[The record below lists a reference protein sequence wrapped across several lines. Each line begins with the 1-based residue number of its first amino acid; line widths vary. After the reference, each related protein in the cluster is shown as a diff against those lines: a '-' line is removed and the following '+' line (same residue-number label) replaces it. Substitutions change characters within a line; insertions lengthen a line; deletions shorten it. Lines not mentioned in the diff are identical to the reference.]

1 MDTNTLPT
9 DRSISEP
16 MFNKKLDAPQDVR
29 KLWEQVR
36 QDYFQCYALQNRP
49 FQEFD
54 MLSLLQRMN
63 LDQQTWGAFVGAN
76 YSPSDQTWRWQGRKN
91 TARNKIIGIL
101 AHVVSA
107 MLYPF
112 VNAYDEDNEEDELT
126 ARVMRI
132 LIEDHLK
139 KTKYE
144 DKFLYMMCS
153 ALVNPAVFAQVE
165 CVEAL
170 QKIKYKKD
178 GKWMTDEVIDE
189 VLSGIHLNLVPVDQM
204 MLADFYTADIQNQ
217 PHIIR
222 VRRMS
227 YVEARAVYGGKC
239 FYKGQDVFD
248 FVRKGDMTQTVGA
261 GRDNQ
266 TIYNIDWTL
275 ADQEFVQIITAYYK
289 SEDIELT
296 FIGGVLIGNYE
307 DVYNSNPFKK
317 RRLTTNKKGEYVTMP
332 VYPFAKTGFEPIDP
346 NRRFAYYKSAA
357 HKEFWDDASLNRA
370 YQLAQDSSYLGAFPP
385 SMITGVTNIESSIM
399 VPGYTFGA
407 PKDASLTPAFEQRNM
422 PSLQFLMQQ
431 NADDMS
437 LSTQDALQSGQAVK
451 GVTATASL
459 KAEQNAKIIMTVF
472 ARMICNL
479 VEDIGKLYIDDVL
492 LHTTQGEV
500 DATVPENLRMKFRTF
515 NHKTKEEGKEVNN
528 IIRFD
533 ENMSLPTFN
542 KDKATDLEWKLYDK
556 NGKDEAHTY
565 EYIVDP
571 FKFAKAS
578 FTLRVDPDVVISRSL
593 GTDTLRKERLLQ
605 YAINPAIAP
614 YINVKEVVG
623 KLVIDE
629 LAEGDP
635 DKFRVDENQQN
646 MLANAMMGSQPQ
658 GFPSPMQPQAP
669 QITPAQ
675 AG

>member
-1 MDTNTLPT
+1 MDTLPT
-9 DRSISEP
+9 SRDNEP
-16 MFNKKLDAPQDVR
+16 MMNKKLDVPQDVR

-36 QDYFQCYALQNRP
+36 QDYFKAYALQNRP
-49 FQEFD
+49 FEEFD

-76 YSPSDQTWRWQGRKN
+76 YSPGDQSWRWQGRKN

-112 VNAYDEDNEEDELT
+112 VYAYNEDNKEDELT

-132 LIEDHLK
+132 LIENHLK

-165 CVEAL
+165 CIEAL
-170 QKIKYKKD
+170 QKVKYKKD
-178 GKWMTDEVIDE
+178 GKWVIEEVIDE
-189 VLSGIHLNLVPVDQM
+189 VLSGIHLNLIPVDQM
-204 MLADFYTADIQNQ
+204 MLGDFYTPDIQNQ
-217 PHIIR
+217 PYIIR
-222 VRRMS
+222 VRRLS
-227 YVEARAVYGGKC
+227 YVEARSIYGGKN
-239 FYKGQDVFD
+239 YWKGKDLFD
-248 FVRKGDMTQTVGA
+248 YVQKGDMTQVVGA
-261 GRDNQ
+261 GRDYQ

-275 ADQEFVQIITAYYK
+275 ADQEFVQVITAYYK
-289 SEDIELT
+289 SEDLELD
-296 FIGGVLIGNYE
+296 FVGGVLMGNY
-307 DVYNSNPFKK
+307 DDCYNTNPFKK
-317 RRLTTNKKGEYVTMP
+317 RRLTTNKKGEYITMP

-357 HKEFWDDASLNRA
+357 FKEFWDDASLNRA
-370 YQLAQDSSYLGAFPP
+370 FQLAQDSSYLGAFPP

-407 PKDASLTPAFEQRNM
+407 PKDATLTPAFQQRNM

-431 NADDMS
+431 NTDDMS
-437 LSTQDALQSGQAVK
+437 LSTQDALQSGFAEK

-459 KAEQNAKIIMTVF
+459 KAEQNARIIMTVF
-472 ARMICNL
+472 ATMISNL
-479 VEDIGKLYIDDVL
+479 VKDIGQLYVDDVL

-500 DATVPENLRMKFRTF
+500 DATVPENLRVKYRAIRLQ
-515 NHKTKEEGKEVNN
+515 TKENGKDVNN
-528 IIRFD
+528 IIKFD
-533 ENMSLPTFN
+533 ENMSLPTFDN
-542 KDKATDLEWKLYDK
+542 SKAEELEWKLYND
-556 NGKDEAHTY
+556 NGKDNPHTY
-565 EYIVDP
+565 SYVVDP
-571 FKFAKAS
+571 YKFAKAQ
-578 FTLRVDPDVVISRSL
+578 FTVYVDPQVIISKSL
-593 GTDTLRKERLLQ
+593 GTDQMRKERLLQ

-614 YINVKEVVG
+614 FLNVKEVVD

-635 DKFRVDENQQN
+635 DKYKADENQ
-646 MLANAMMGSQPQ
+646 LAQAMFGGQGQPIA
-658 GFPSPMQPQAP
+658 SPMQPQAP
-669 QITPAQ
+669 QIQPAQ

>member
-9 DRSISEP
+9 DPTANQP
-16 MFNKKLDAPQDVR
+16 MYNKKLNAPEDVR
-29 KLWEQVR
+29 KMWEQVR
-36 QDYFQCYALQNRP
+36 QDYFTAYSLQNRP

-76 YSPSDQTWRWQGRKN
+76 YSPTDQSWRWQGRKN

-112 VNAYDEDNEEDELT
+112 VNAYNEDNEEDELT

-132 LIEDHLK
+132 LVENHLK
-139 KTKYE
+139 NTKYE

-165 CVEAL
+165 CIEAL

-178 GKWMTDEVIDE
+178 GKWVVEEVIDE

-204 MLADFYTADIQNQ
+204 MLGDFYTPDIQNQ
-217 PHIIR
+217 PYIIR
-222 VRRMS
+222 ARRMA
-227 YVEARAVYGGKC
+227 YGEARAIYGNKH
-239 FYKGQDVFD
+239 FYKGEDLFD
-248 FVRKGDMTQTVGA
+248 YVKKGDLTQVVGA
-261 GRDNQ
+261 GRDYQ

-275 ADQEFVQIITAYYK
+275 ADQEFVQILTAYYK
-289 SEDIELT
+289 SEDIEVD
-296 FIGGVLIGNYE
+296 FVGGVLIGSYE
-307 DVYNSNPFKK
+307 DPYNTNPFKK
-317 RRLTTNKKGEYVTMP
+317 RRLTTDKKGEYVTMP
-332 VYPFAKTGFEPIDP
+332 IYPFAKTGFEPIDP

-407 PKDASLTPAFEQRNM
+407 PKDATLTPAFQQRNLA
-422 PSLQFLMQQ
+422 SLQFLIEK
-431 NADDMS
+431 NTDDMG
-437 LSTQDALQSGQAVK
+437 LSTQDALQNGQAIP
-451 GVTATASL
+451 GVTATASI

-479 VEDIGKLYIDDVL
+479 VEDIGKLYIDDIL

-500 DATVPENLRMKFRTF
+500 DATVPDNIKTKFRQF
-515 NHKTKEEGKEVNN
+515 RLQTKENGKDMNN
-528 IIRFD
+528 VIKF
-533 ENMSLPTFN
+533 EPNMALPTFT
-542 KDKATDLEWKLYDK
+542 KDKATDLEWDLYNK
-556 NGKDEAHTY
+556 NGKDDTHTY

-571 FKFAKAS
+571 FKFAKAQFS
-578 FTLRVDPDVVISRSL
+578 LRIDPDVIVSRSL
-593 GTDTLRKERLLQ
+593 GTDTLRKERLLN

-614 YINVKEVVG
+614 YLNVKEVVD
-623 KLVIDE
+623 KLIVEE

-635 DKFRVDENQQN
+635 DKFKADDQNQ
-646 MLANAMMGSQPQ
+646 MANAMMGSKPIA
-658 GFPSPMQPQAP
+658 SPMQPQAP
-669 QITPAQ
+669 QIMPAQ

>member
-9 DRSISEP
+9 DPTVNQP
-16 MFNKKLDAPQDVR
+16 MFNKKLNTPLEVR
-29 KLWEQVR
+29 RMWEQVR
-36 QDYFQCYALQNRP
+36 QDYFTAYALQNRP

-76 YSPSDQTWRWQGRKN
+76 YSPSDQSWRWQGRKN

-112 VNAYDEDNEEDELT
+112 VYAYNDENKEDELT

-132 LIEDHLK
+132 LIENHLK

-178 GKWMTDEVIDE
+178 GKWVIDEVIDE

-204 MLADFYTADIQNQ
+204 MLGDFYTPDIQNQ
-217 PHIIR
+217 PYILR

-227 YVEARAVYGGKC
+227 YVEARAVYGRKHFWNGE
-239 FYKGQDVFD
+239 DLFD
-248 FVRKGDMTQTVGA
+248 YVKKGDLTQIVGA
-261 GRDNQ
+261 GRDYQ

-289 SEDIELT
+289 SEDLEVD
-296 FIGGVLIGNYE
+296 FVGGVLMGSY
-307 DVYNSNPFKK
+307 DDPYNTNPFKK
-317 RRLTTNKKGEYVTMP
+317 RRLTTNKNGEYSTMP

-357 HKEFWDDASLNRA
+357 FKEFWDDASLNRA
-370 YQLAQDSSYLGAFPP
+370 FQLAQDSSYLGAFPP

-407 PKDASLTPAFEQRNM
+407 PKDATLTPAFQQRNLA
-422 PSLQFLMQQ
+422 SLQFLIDK
-431 NADDMS
+431 NIDDMS
-437 LSTQDALQSGQAVK
+437 LSTQDALQSGFAEK

-459 KAEQNAKIIMTVF
+459 RAEQNAKIIMTVF

-479 VEDIGKLYIDDVL
+479 VEDIGQLYIDDVL
-492 LHTTQGEV
+492 LHTTQGEI
-500 DATVPENLRMKFRTF
+500 DATIPDSIKVKFRSF
-515 NHKTKEEGKEVNN
+515 NHQTKENGKEINN
-528 IIRFD
+528 IIKFD
-533 ENMSLPTFN
+533 PNMSLPTFN
-542 KDKATDLEWKLYDK
+542 NQKATDLEWSLYNK
-556 NGKDEAHTY
+556 NGKDKPHTY

-571 FKFAKAS
+571 YKFAKAS
-578 FTLRVDPDVVISRSL
+578 FTLRVDPDVIVSRSL
-593 GTDTLRKERLLQ
+593 GTDTLRKERLLN

-614 YINVKEVVG
+614 FLNVKEVVD
-623 KLVIDE
+623 KLVVDE

-635 DKFRVDENQQN
+635 DKFKADDQQQN
-646 MLANAMMGSQPQ
+646 QMANAMFG
-658 GFPSPMQPQAP
+658 GKIASPMQPQAP